1 MKNSVTGN
9 IAWSYANWAVSL
21 AVPLVMVPIYLR
33 FLGTETY
40 GQWLIV
46 LSLTSYLSLANF
58 GMAQAVSNRTAEALA
73 QKRPQ
78 EVGALISTA
87 FFTYAGIAAVVVAVL
102 AVAAPH
108 LAGRLALRGRT
119 EVLAAAL
126 IYMGLVMVGFPL
138 KVHLM
143 TLRAFHRVDQEQAIT
158 AGTNTVR
165 VAMLVLA
172 LLAGFKLLAVALIN
186 GASEVLA
193 PLVAYRQTR
202 RQSDEARPRLARFSS
217 RLLREMLKPSLGF
230 LGIQVGQG
238 LVTGLDN
245 LVIGYALGAAAVTLY
260 AVPMRLMVI
269 CASVFS
275 VATAALV
282 PTVTANF
289 ALGRVDRIGGGLLF
303 SMRLA
308 LLYAT
313 VGAIALAMVGPA
325 FLRVW
330 AGREVFPG
338 HSTYALQVALF
349 WITVWVAPGGT
360 VLWATTRHYAW
371 SALCV
376 VEGVLNLTLSLWW
389 VRRFGL
395 AGVIGGTIAASLL
408 TNAWYIPYAALR
420 TSQVSLRG
428 AARELA
434 PGAAVCAAAL
444 AATLILWRPGS
455 AASLPESSAVA
466 ALIVV
471 GFVLTFG
478 LIGLSGEERRAARA
492 MVGGWMRQEPA
503 A

>member
-9 IAWSYANWAVSL
+9 IAWTYANWAVSL

-33 FLGTETY
+33 YLGTVTY
-40 GQWLIV
+40 GQWLVV
-46 LSLTSYLSLANF
+46 LSLTSYLSLANL
-58 GMAQAVSNRTAEALA
+58 GMAQAVSNRAAEALA
-73 QKRPQ
+73 QDRSH

-87 FFTYAGIAAVVVAVL
+87 FFTYA
-102 AVAAPH
+102 AVAAVIVAAFAIAAPYFG
-108 LAGRLALRGRT
+108 GRLALHGGPA
-119 EVLAAAL
+119 VLAAAL
-126 IYMGLVMVGFPL
+126 VYLGLVMIGFPL

-143 TLRAFHRVDQEQAIT
+143 MLRAFQRVDQEQAIN

-165 VAMLVLA
+165 VAILA
-172 LLAGFKLLAVALIN
+172 LALVAGFKLLAVALIN

-193 PLVAYRQTR
+193 PLVAYRQLR
-202 RQSDEARPRLARFSS
+202 RQSSEAWPRLARFSS

-230 LGIQVGQG
+230 LGIQIGG
-238 LVTGLDN
+238 TLISGLDN

-260 AVPMRLMVI
+260 AVPMRLMVM

-275 VATAALV
+275 VALVALV

-289 ALGRVDRIGGGLLF
+289 ALGRVERIGSGLMF
-303 SMRLA
+303 SIRLA

-313 VGAIALAMVGPA
+313 VGAIALIVVGPA
-325 FLRVW
+325 FLRLW

-338 HSTYALQVALF
+338 HLTYGLQVALF
-349 WITVWVAPGGT
+349 WLTVWAAPGAT

-371 SALCV
+371 SVLSV
-376 VEGVLNLTLSLWW
+376 VEGLLNLALSLWW
-389 VRRFGL
+389 VRRYGL
-395 AGVIGGTIAASLL
+395 VGVIGGTIAAALL
-408 TNAWYIPYAALR
+408 TNAWFIPYAALR
-420 TSQVSLRG
+420 TLHVSLRS

-444 AATLILWRPGS
+444 AATVILWRPES
-455 AASLPESSAVA
+455 AASLPESAAVA

-471 GFVLTFG
+471 AFVLAFG
-478 LIGLSGEERRAARA
+478 LIGLSDEERRAARA
-492 MVGGWMRQEPA
+492 VVGGWVRQERA